1 MSRILLAIAALG
13 FSAGITM
20 ADPIEGT
27 FKRPN
32 GILVKIAGCGG
43 SFCVT
48 AASGPHAGGSA
59 GKLAPVGDGQ
69 YKGTLT
75 ELETGKTYTG
85 KASISGGT
93 LSVAGCVLAGLL
105 CRSENWV
112 RQ

>member
-1 MSRILLAIAALG
+1 
-13 FSAGITM
+13 M

-32 GILVKIAGCGG
+32 GILVKIADCGG

-59 GKLAPVGDGQ
+59 GKLAPAGDGK
-69 YKGTLT
+69 YNGTLT

-85 KASISGGT
+85 KASISAGT
-93 LSVAGCVLAGLL
+93 LNVAGCILGGLL